1 MIAASEQPDGWWS
14 VSFKYDSRILEIIK
28 ATPYNARHWSHSE
41 KIWRVNET
49 WWPHLVKDLRLKG
62 YTVLETPLK
71 RQQQSSVNDAWAS
84 ALFNRLPQQM
94 HDAAWKALLVV
105 CHPDK
110 GGDTLITQ
118 ELNNARDRAKK
129 K

>member
-14 VSFKYDSRILEIIK
+14 VSFKYDPYIVSTIK
-28 ATPYNARHWSHSE
+28 EVPYYGRSYSPDQ
-41 KIWRVNET
+41 KT
-49 WWPHLVKDLRLKG
+49 WTIRNDFWTSSAQKLRADG

-94 HDAAWKALLVV
+94 HDAAWKALMTV